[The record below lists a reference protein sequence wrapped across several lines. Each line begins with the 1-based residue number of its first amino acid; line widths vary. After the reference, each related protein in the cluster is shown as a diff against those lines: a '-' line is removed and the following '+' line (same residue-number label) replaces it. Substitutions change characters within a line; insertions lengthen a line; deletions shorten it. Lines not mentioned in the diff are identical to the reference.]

1 MLAVASSG
9 TMSDLTVTQTV
20 DTCMTVSET
29 EFCGADLPTCEGSS
43 YTAVGCASGCE
54 TTEWMCVAYHGDWNA
69 LVGSPPITFTT
80 FTASFNDVCP
90 SEDAAGDSGPTHIVS
105 FSMAASNDLSDY
117 TTEVRD
123 AIATAVAARL
133 SGVSSTDVRVTVTA
147 GSVNIDI
154 EIDASDESAAETIS
168 DTVTTEITSSSTTA
182 TSFLQTVSA
191 LSTVSVSDV
200 TSPQVRVASRGLDA
214 GGVFGIILGIMCVI
228 GLVLAPVIYRRI
240 KKDESKVVPEEGPVP
255 TPPA

>member
-1 MLAVASSG
+1 MYLLLLDSAG
-9 TMSDLTVTQTV
+9 TMSELTVTQTV
-20 DTCMTVSET
+20 DTCITVSDT
-29 EFCGADLPTCEGSS
+29 EFCGADLPECDGNEE
-43 YTAVGCASGCE
+43 SG
-54 TTEWMCVAYHGDWNA
+54 TPQSTMCTVYNA
-69 LVGSPPITFTT
+69 NWKELVGNPPITFMSV
-80 FTASFNDVCP
+80 TASFNDVCP
-90 SEDAAGDSGPTHIVS
+90 AGQRGPTHVVS
-105 FSMAASNDLSDY
+105 FNMAASGDLSDY
-117 TTEVRD
+117 TTGVRD
-123 AIATAVAARL
+123 EIATAVAARL